1 MMNAS
6 PKYFFL
12 LFLVLM
18 GCGPDETK
26 KSTYTDTPE
35 SGEIH
40 ISVDESF
47 RPVMERQIDM
57 YQQSFPDAKIH
68 ATYKSEAECLRDF
81 FFDSA
86 TRMVIVG
93 RGLTRKE
100 SIAMRDSIGYLPG
113 DQEIATDAVV
123 LLLHRDNPDT
133 LFTKSSLRSALLG
146 KGSGQKKTYVF
157 DGLNATST
165 VRYIKDSILK
175 GADFDTTVVR
185 ATKNSN
191 AVMDYVAEHPDAV
204 GILGISWI
212 GNPEE
217 TEQRKRMQAFKLA
230 YVQCEICQDKPFV
243 MPIQASM
250 LTRRYP
256 LLRPLHYLIK
266 ENHAGLGSGFT
277 AFLKYE
283 RGQLIFRRAYLSP
296 VMDFE
301 IRSAQ
306 INTNNPNK

>member
-1 MMNAS
+1 MYVRIGLIS
-6 PKYFFL
+6 S
-12 LFLVLM
+12 LVVFIIA
-18 GCGPDETK
+18 CTDQK
-26 KSTYTDTPE
+26 NKSVYSDTPE

-57 YQQSFPDAKIH
+57 YQQSFPNARIQ
-68 ATYKSEAECLRDF
+68 AVYKSEAECLRDF
-81 FFDSA
+81 FFDSS
-86 TRMVIVG
+86 TRLVIVG
-93 RGLTRKE
+93 RGLTRRE

-123 LLLHRDNPDT
+123 LLLHRNNPDT
-133 LFTKSSLRSALLG
+133 LFTKSGLRDALMG
-146 KGSGQKKTYVF
+146 KGSGKKKTYVF

-191 AVMDYVAEHPDAV
+191 AVMDYVAQHPDAV
-204 GILGISWI
+204 GVLGISWI
-212 GNPEE
+212 GNPEDP
-217 TEQRKRMQAFKLA
+217 EQIKRMQAFKLA
-230 YVQCEICQDKPFV
+230 YVQCEVCQDKPFV
-243 MPIQASM
+243 KPMQASM
-250 LTRRYP
+250 QTRRYP
-256 LLRPLHYLIK
+256 LLRPMHYLIK

-277 AFLKYE
+277 SFLKYE
-283 RGQLIFRRAYLSP
+283 RGQLIFRRAYLNP

-306 INTNNPNK
+306 INTKIPNK